1 MASDSDRAGGWRFD
15 KRINL
20 GDVLTTLALV
30 GTLAGFMLTL
40 DRRLTVLEEKQ
51 VQQALIDRQQ
61 DERLSEVRGTLK
73 DIDAKLSQ
81 MLERLYQQGRAK

>member
-1 MASDSDRAGGWRFD
+1 MAADTNRPQGWQFDR
-15 KRINL
+15 RINL

-73 DIDAKLSQ
+73 DIDAKLAQ